1 MNDQQTTT
9 DFLEKHSDTV
19 FEWHY
24 QMVKEASWEL
34 YLWGLRTDNMD
45 AIKIHKQMLRLYRT
59 YDKKFLRESDGGKQI
74 VN

>member
-1 MNDQQTTT
+1 MDEEQTITE
-9 DFLEKHSDTV
+9 FLGLHADTV

-45 AIKIHKQMLRLYRT
+45 AIKFHKQMLRLYRT
-59 YDKKFLRESDGGKQI
+59 YDEKFRKASKEGNEI
-74 VN
+74 VS